1 MPSMENLRKTI
12 SLKFPNLYKSLR
24 KGRYAIWQRRIAFNY
39 GLKSGAK
46 RNDLH
51 RIIWVDPICIK
62 KVGVGWGRYNKFNEF
77 GKIVSGNW
85 DLNTMPFEDLDI
97 YRAFYERFV
106 HGRDWKETNY
116 YRDYIY
122 QTERAKNIGGVNDKK
137 DIPDKFGEF
146 DKLFEKIK
154 FEGFS
159 TQIDLK
165 ETDTQISA
173 MDEITVRIGRDGELL
188 FEDGRHRL
196 AIAKILGI
204 KKIPVRVTWRHKNWY
219 VFRLQILD
227 YAKHKNDGKV
237 YQPLTHPDLSDIPS
251 SHGESRYEI
260 IRANIDLNGGT
271 MLDIGANWGY
281 FCHKFEKKGF
291 QCYAVEHSAKD
302 FYFLNRLRLAENRT
316 FAAIHA
322 DIFDFHEKG
331 DFEVVLALNIFH
343 HFLKTRETYETLI
356 NFLQRIKTRIM
367 FFEAHLPYEDQMEGA
382 YRNFNNEEFVKFI
395 SENAGLKRW
404 KKIGVVEGN
413 RPIYKLWK

>member
-1 MPSMENLRKTI
+1 MPSMENLRKAI
-12 SLKFPNLYKSLR
+12 SLKFPDLYNSLR
-24 KGRYAIWQRRIAFNY
+24 TIRYAIWQRRIAFKAK
-39 GLKSGAK
+39 LKFAAK
-46 RNDLH
+46 RNELH

-62 KVGVGWGRYNKFNEF
+62 KVGVGWGQYKKLSEF
-77 GKIVSGNW
+77 GKIVGGNW

-97 YRAFYERFV
+97 YRAFHERFIN
-106 HGRDWKETNY
+106 GRDWKETSY
-116 YRDYIY
+116 YQDYAY
-122 QTERAKNIGGVNDKK
+122 QILRGKNIGGVNDKK
-137 DIPDKFGEF
+137 DIPDKFEKF

-165 ETDTQISA
+165 GNDTQISV

-227 YAKHKNDGKV
+227 YAKYKNGKV

-251 SHGESRYEI
+251 VHGESRYEI
-260 IRANIDLNGGT
+260 INPNMDFNEGT
-271 MLDIGANWGY
+271 ILDVGANWGY

-291 QCYAVEHSAKD
+291 QCYAVEKGAKD
-302 FYFLNRLRLAENRT
+302 FYFLDRLRLAENRT
-316 FAAIHA
+316 FAAIHT
-322 DIFDFHEKG
+322 DIFDFHEKSEF
-331 DFEVVLALNIFH
+331 DVVLAFNIFH
-343 HFLKTRETYETLI
+343 HFLKTRKTYETLI
-356 NFLQRIKTRIM
+356 KFLQRIKTRTM
-367 FFEAHLPYEDQMEGA
+367 FFEPHLPHENQMEGA

-395 SENAGLKRW
+395 SKNTGLKSW
-404 KKIGVVEGN
+404 EKIGVVEGN